1 MAKALGLLSG
11 GLDSTLAALCL
22 RRQGIEVT
30 AIAFVTPFFGSA
42 RAEKAAAALDLPL
55 IIEEIGPAHLE
66 VVKHPLY
73 GYGRNLNPCIDCHAM
88 MFRQAGRRME
98 SDGYDFIF
106 SGEVL
111 AQRPMS
117 QNLSALQVVARH
129 SGYPQ
134 RILRPLSARLL
145 PPTVMETSG
154 LVDRERLLDIKGRT
168 RRRQQE
174 LAEAWGVIDYPG
186 SGGGCLLTENSFS
199 GRLRDLLTYQPE
211 CTTHDV
217 EVLKLGRQ
225 FRLSP
230 RAKLVLGR
238 DEADNQRL
246 RDLFRPGDLRL
257 RSRDYTGPLGLLT
270 GAHTE
275 VDLHMAAAIVA
286 TYGKGREEPLVTVI
300 VESSGDAAGLQVVP
314 ATKEVIQSCQIAS

>member
-1 MAKALGLLSG
+1 MVKALGLLSG

-22 RRQGIEVT
+22 RRQGIDVT
-30 AIAFVTPFFGSA
+30 CIAFVTPFFGSA
-42 RAEKAAAALDLPL
+42 RAEKAAVALDLPL
-55 IIEEIGPAHLE
+55 IIEEIGADHLE
-66 VVKHPLY
+66 LVKHPLF

-88 MFRQAGRRME
+88 MFRRAGRRME
-98 SDGYDFIF
+98 ADGYDFIF

-117 QNLSALQVVARH
+117 QNLSALQAVARH

-134 RILRPLSARLL
+134 HILRPLSARLL
-145 PPTVMETSG
+145 PPTSMETSG
-154 LVDRERLLDIKGRT
+154 LVDREQLLDIKGRT

-174 LAEAWGVIDYPG
+174 LALAWGLVDYPG

-199 GRLRDLLTYQPE
+199 GRLRDLLTHQPD

-230 RAKLVLGR
+230 QAKLVLGR

-257 RSRDYTGPLGLLT
+257 RSRNFTGPLGLVT
-270 GAHTE
+270 GAYMDT
-275 VDLHMAAAIVA
+275 DLQVAAAIVA
-286 TYGKGREEPLVTVI
+286 AYGKGREEPLVIVI
-300 VESSGDAAGLQVVP
+300 VEGAESATEVQVVP
-314 ATKEVIQSCQIAS
+314 AAREVIQSCQIAS